1 MKEPQDTQS
10 ILNNLA
16 VEYSAAEDYLK
27 KVRDNSDFSWEQKEK
42 VASGLLASQT
52 VNKNKSRVNSNSL
65 LNLVIDQASRVMA
78 QLPTGKV
85 KAIDQADTGKSYLM
99 QCVLEKYIL
108 PKANSQWD
116 MLTKF
121 RMIEMYSLI
130 YGSMPALVT
139 YTVKPNYIGPDLEI
153 LHPRNVRVQ
162 AHKYSIEDADYV
174 FVNTLV
180 PMSFLMGILK
190 REETVYNKDAV
201 KDLIEACKDKRP
213 SIDEEDKSYEQKQDY
228 TEQAKGQIALTTKY
242 AKNRW
247 IVYNR
252 EHNIII
258 RNSKNPNEDGE
269 LPVVMKYTYP
279 LLDRIYGLGLFDRG
293 KSIAFAMDSLTNMY
307 LDSVAMSIHPPYVY
321 NRAGIDQTTLKMGPG
336 ALIAELIPNSLR
348 QMNISPIGTNTY
360 QGVSQAL
367 KAQLLNMAAATD
379 TTVATGQDIEMGKT
393 PEAIRQQRDRQG
405 ARDNWDRGMM
415 EKFVE
420 KVYSKM
426 VTIMSKKQTVP
437 IDIEIFDEDIQKIQE
452 KYPDADLAV
461 FDSGETATLRVSP
474 DELNDEEKSVKYK
487 FIIDNGTTLRK
498 DESIQNETLLGII
511 NAYAGNPAIEQ
522 AMMKDGKRLNMAE
535 VYKRFVQTSGVENP
549 DKLFEEVEEEQ
560 SMQEENVMPEDMTE
574 EDIMAMQQQMAPEE
588 QQLMQ

>member
-85 KAIDQADTGKSYLM
+85 KAIDQADSGKSYLM

-139 YTVKPNYIGPDLEI
+139 YTIKPNYIGPDLEI

-180 PMSFLMGILK
+180 PMSFLTGILK
-190 REETVYNKDAV
+190 REETVYNKEAV
-201 KDLIEACKDKRP
+201 KDLLEACKDRRP
-213 SIDEEDKSYEQKQDY
+213 SIDEEDKTYEQKQDY
-228 TEQAKGQIALTTKY
+228 TEQSKGQIALTTKY
-242 AKNRW
+242 SKNRW
-247 IVYNR
+247 IVYSR

-258 RNSKNPNEDGE
+258 RDSKNPNEDGE

-336 ALIAELIPNSLR
+336 ALVAELIPNSLR
-348 QMNISPIGTNTY
+348 QLNISPIGTNTY

-474 DELNDEEKSVKYK
+474 EELNDEEKSVKYK

-522 AMMKDGKRLNMAE
+522 AMLKDGKRLNMAE

-549 DKLFEEVEEEQ
+549 DKLFEDVEEEQ
-560 SMQEENVMPEDMTE
+560 PMPEPGMMPEDM
-574 EDIMAMQQQMAPEE
+574 MAMQQQIAPEE

>member
-1 MKEPQDTQS
+1 MKEEQDSQS

-85 KAIDQADTGKSYLM
+85 KAIDQADSGKSYLM

-139 YTVKPNYIGPDLEI
+139 YTVKPDYIGPDLEI

-162 AHKYSIEDADYV
+162 AHKYSIEDAEYV

-180 PMSFLMGILK
+180 PMSFLKGILK
-190 REETVYNKDAV
+190 REETVYNKEAV
-201 KDLIEACKDKRP
+201 QKLIEECQDRRP

-247 IVYNR
+247 TVYSR

-258 RNSKNPNEDGE
+258 RDSKNPNEDGE

-367 KAQLLNMAAATD
+367 KSQLLNMAAATD
-379 TTVATGQDIEMGKT
+379 TTVSAGQDIEMGKT

-437 IDIEIFDEDIQKIQE
+437 IDIEIFDADIQKIQE
-452 KYPDADLAV
+452 KYPEADLAV
-461 FDSGETATLRVSP
+461 FDSGDTATLKVAP

-549 DKLFEEVEEEQ
+549 DKLFEEVEQEQ
-560 SMQEENVMPEDMTE
+560 PMLEQNMMPEDM
-574 EDIMAMQQQMAPEE
+574 MAMQQQMPPEE

>member
-85 KAIDQADTGKSYLM
+85 KAIDQADSGKSYLM

-139 YTVKPNYIGPDLEI
+139 YTIKPNYIGPDLEI

-180 PMSFLMGILK
+180 PMSFLKGILK
-190 REETVYNKDAV
+190 REETVYNKEAV
-201 KDLIEACKDKRP
+201 KDLLEACKDRRP
-213 SIDEEDKSYEQKQDY
+213 SIDEEDKTYEQKQDY
-228 TEQAKGQIALTTKY
+228 TEQSKGQIALTTKY
-242 AKNRW
+242 AKDRW
-247 IVYNR
+247 IVYSR

-258 RNSKNPNEDGE
+258 RDSKNPNEDGE

-348 QMNISPIGTNTY
+348 QLNISPIGTNTY

-452 KYPDADLAV
+452 KYPNADLAV
-461 FDSGETATLRVSP
+461 FDSGETATLKVSP

-487 FIIDNGTTLRK
+487 FIVDNGTTLRK
-498 DESIQNETLLGII
+498 DESIQNETLLAII

-522 AMMKDGKRLNMAE
+522 SMLKDGKRLNMAE

-549 DKLFEEVEEEQ
+549 DKLFEDIEQ
-560 SMQEENVMPEDMTE
+560 EQDMPEPSMMPEDM
-574 EDIMAMQQQMAPEE
+574 MAMQGQMQPEE

>member
-1 MKEPQDTQS
+1 MKEEQDSQS

-85 KAIDQADTGKSYLM
+85 KAIDQADSGKSYLM

-139 YTVKPNYIGPDLEI
+139 YTVKPDYIGPDLEI

-180 PMSFLMGILK
+180 PMSFLTGILK
-190 REETVYNKDAV
+190 REETVYNKEAV
-201 KDLIEACKDKRP
+201 QKLIEECQDKRP

-228 TEQAKGQIALTTKY
+228 TEQSKGQIALTTKY

-247 IVYNR
+247 IVYSR

-258 RNSKNPNEDGE
+258 RDSKNPNEDGE

-379 TTVATGQDIEMGKT
+379 TTVAAGQDIEMGKT

-452 KYPDADLAV
+452 KYPDANLAV
-461 FDSGETATLRVSP
+461 FDSGETATLKVTP

-549 DKLFEEVEEEQ
+549 DKLFEDVEQEQ
-560 SMQEENVMPEDMTE
+560 NMLEPSMYSEDM
-574 EDIMAMQQQMAPEE
+574 MAMQPEE

>member
-1 MKEPQDTQS
+1 MKEEQDSQS

-85 KAIDQADTGKSYLM
+85 KAIDQADSGKSYLM

-139 YTVKPNYIGPDLEI
+139 YTVKPDYIGPDLEI

-180 PMSFLMGILK
+180 PMSFLKGILK
-190 REETVYNKDAV
+190 REETVYNKEAV
-201 KDLIEACKDKRP
+201 QKLLEECKDRRP

-228 TEQAKGQIALTTKY
+228 TEQSKGQIALTTKY

-247 IVYNR
+247 IVYSR

-258 RNSKNPNEDGE
+258 RDSKNPNEDGE

-367 KAQLLNMAAATD
+367 KSQLLNMAAATD
-379 TTVATGQDIEMGKT
+379 TTVSAGQDIEMGKT

-452 KYPDADLAV
+452 KYPEADLAV
-461 FDSGETATLRVSP
+461 FDSGDTATLKVAP

-522 AMMKDGKRLNMAE
+522 AMIKDGKRLNMAE

-549 DKLFEEVEEEQ
+549 DKLFEDVEQEQ
-560 SMQEENVMPEDMTE
+560 NMLEPSMTPEDM
-574 EDIMAMQQQMAPEE
+574 MAMQQQMPSEE
-588 QQLMQ
+588 QQLM

>member
-1 MKEPQDTQS
+1 
-10 ILNNLA
+10 
-16 VEYSAAEDYLK
+16 
-27 KVRDNSDFSWEQKEK
+27 
-42 VASGLLASQT
+42 
-52 VNKNKSRVNSNSL
+52 
-65 LNLVIDQASRVMA
+65 
-78 QLPTGKV
+78 
-85 KAIDQADTGKSYLM
+85 
-99 QCVLEKYIL
+99 
-108 PKANSQWD
+108 
-116 MLTKF
+116 
-121 RMIEMYSLI
+121 MIEMYSLI

-139 YTVKPNYIGPDLEI
+139 YTVKPNYVGPDLEI

-180 PMSFLMGILK
+180 PMSFLKGILK
-190 REETVYNKDAV
+190 REETVYNKEAV
-201 KDLIEACKDKRP
+201 KDLLEACKDRRP
-213 SIDEEDKSYEQKQDY
+213 SIDEEDKTYEQKQDY
-228 TEQAKGQIALTTKY
+228 TEQSKGQIALTTKY
-242 AKNRW
+242 SKDRW
-247 IVYNR
+247 IVYSR

-258 RNSKNPNEDGE
+258 RDSKNPNEDGE

-348 QMNISPIGTNTY
+348 QLNISPIGTNTY

-379 TTVATGQDIEMGKT
+379 TSVSKGQDVEMGKT
-393 PEAIRQQRDRQG
+393 PEAIRQQQDRQG

-437 IDIEIFDEDIQKIQE
+437 IDIEIFDADIQKIQE
-452 KYPDADLAV
+452 KYPEADLAV
-461 FDSGETATLRVSP
+461 FDSGESATLKVAP
-474 DELNDEEKSVKYK
+474 DELNDEERSVKYK

-511 NAYAGNPAIEQ
+511 NAYAGNPTIEQ
-522 AMMKDGKRLNMAE
+522 AMLKDGQRLNMAE
-535 VYKRFVQTSGVENP
+535 VYKRFVQTSGV
-549 DKLFEEVEEEQ
+549 
-560 SMQEENVMPEDMTE
+560 
-574 EDIMAMQQQMAPEE
+574 
-588 QQLMQ
+588 

>member
-1 MKEPQDTQS
+1 MKEEQDSQS

-85 KAIDQADTGKSYLM
+85 KAIDQADSGKSYLM

-139 YTVKPNYIGPDLEI
+139 YTVKPDYIGPDLEI

-162 AHKYSIEDADYV
+162 AHKYSIEDAEYV

-180 PMSFLMGILK
+180 PMSFLKGILK
-190 REETVYNKDAV
+190 REETVYNKEAV
-201 KDLIEACKDKRP
+201 QKLIEECQDRRP

-228 TEQAKGQIALTTKY
+228 TEQSKGQIALTTKY

-247 IVYNR
+247 IVYSR

-258 RNSKNPNEDGE
+258 RDSKNPNEDGE

-379 TTVATGQDIEMGKT
+379 TTVAAGQDIEMGKT

-452 KYPDADLAV
+452 KYPDANLAV
-461 FDSGETATLRVSP
+461 FDSGDTATLKVAP

-522 AMMKDGKRLNMAE
+522 AMIKDGKRLNMAE

-549 DKLFEEVEEEQ
+549 EKLFEDVEQEQ
-560 SMQEENVMPEDMTE
+560 NMLEPSMYSEDM
-574 EDIMAMQQQMAPEE
+574 MVMQPEE

>member
-1 MKEPQDTQS
+1 MNKEYNEQDTQS

-85 KAIDQADTGKSYLM
+85 KAIDQADSGKSYLM

-139 YTVKPNYIGPDLEI
+139 YTVKPDYIGPDLEI

-180 PMSFLMGILK
+180 PMSFLTGILK
-190 REETVYNKDAV
+190 REETVYNKEAV
-201 KDLIEACKDKRP
+201 QKLIEECQDKRP

-228 TEQAKGQIALTTKY
+228 TEQSKGQIALTTKY

-247 IVYNR
+247 IVYSR

-258 RNSKNPNEDGE
+258 RDSKNPNEDGE

-379 TTVATGQDIEMGKT
+379 TTVAAGQDIEMGKT

-452 KYPDADLAV
+452 KYPDANLAV
-461 FDSGETATLRVSP
+461 FDSGETATLKVTP

-549 DKLFEEVEEEQ
+549 DKLFEDVEQEQ
-560 SMQEENVMPEDMTE
+560 NMLEPSMYSEDM
-574 EDIMAMQQQMAPEE
+574 MAMQPEE

>member
-1 MKEPQDTQS
+1 MKEEQDSQS

-85 KAIDQADTGKSYLM
+85 KAIDQADSGKSYLM

-139 YTVKPNYIGPDLEI
+139 YTVKPDYIGPDLEI

-162 AHKYSIEDADYV
+162 AHKYSIEDAEYV

-180 PMSFLMGILK
+180 PMSFLKGILK
-190 REETVYNKDAV
+190 REETVYNKEAV
-201 KDLIEACKDKRP
+201 QKLLEECQDRRP

-247 IVYNR
+247 TVYSR

-258 RNSKNPNEDGE
+258 RDSKNPNEDGE
-269 LPVVMKYTYP
+269 LTVVMKYTYP

-379 TTVATGQDIEMGKT
+379 TTVAAGQDIEMGKT

-452 KYPDADLAV
+452 KYPDANLAV

-549 DKLFEEVEEEQ
+549 DKLFEEVEQEQ
-560 SMQEENVMPEDMTE
+560 PMLEQNMMPEDM
-574 EDIMAMQQQMAPEE
+574 MAMQQQMPPEE

>member
-1 MKEPQDTQS
+1 MKEEQDLQS
-10 ILNNLA
+10 ILDNLA

-85 KAIDQADTGKSYLM
+85 KAIDQADSGKSYLM

-180 PMSFLMGILK
+180 PMSFLKGILK
-190 REETVYNKDAV
+190 REETVYNKEAV
-201 KDLIEACKDKRP
+201 KELLKACKDRRP
-213 SIDEEDKSYEQKQDY
+213 SIDEEDKTYEQKQDY
-228 TEQAKGQIALTTKY
+228 TEQSKGQIALTTKY
-242 AKNRW
+242 AKDRW
-247 IVYNR
+247 IVYSR

-258 RNSKNPNEDGE
+258 RDSKNPNEDGE

-348 QMNISPIGTNTY
+348 QLNISPIGTNTY
-360 QGVSQAL
+360 NGVSQAL

-379 TTVATGQDIEMGKT
+379 TSIAKGQDVEMGKT
-393 PEAIRQQRDRQG
+393 PEAIRQQQDRQG

-437 IDIEIFDEDIQKIQE
+437 IDIEIFDTDIQKIQE

-461 FDSGETATLRVSP
+461 FDSGETATLKVAP
-474 DELNDEEKSVKYK
+474 DELNDKEKSVKYK

-549 DKLFEEVEEEQ
+549 EKLFEDVEQEQ
-560 SMQEENVMPEDMTE
+560 NMPEQGMMPEDM
-574 EDIMAMQQQMAPEE
+574 MAMQPEE

>member
-1 MKEPQDTQS
+1 MKEEQDSQS

-85 KAIDQADTGKSYLM
+85 KAIDQADSGKSYLM

-139 YTVKPNYIGPDLEI
+139 YTVKPDYIGPDLEI

-162 AHKYSIEDADYV
+162 AHKYSIEDAEYV

-180 PMSFLMGILK
+180 PMSFLKGILK
-190 REETVYNKDAV
+190 REETVYNKEAV
-201 KDLIEACKDKRP
+201 QKLLEECQDRRP

-247 IVYNR
+247 TVYSR

-258 RNSKNPNEDGE
+258 RDSKNPNEDGE

-379 TTVATGQDIEMGKT
+379 TTVAAGQDIEMGKT

-452 KYPDADLAV
+452 KYPDANLAV

-549 DKLFEEVEEEQ
+549 DKLFEEVEQEQ
-560 SMQEENVMPEDMTE
+560 PMLEQNMMPEDM
-574 EDIMAMQQQMAPEE
+574 MAMQQQMPPEE

>member
-85 KAIDQADTGKSYLM
+85 KAIDQADSGKSYLM

-139 YTVKPNYIGPDLEI
+139 YTIKPNYIGPDLEI

-180 PMSFLMGILK
+180 PMSFLTGILK
-190 REETVYNKDAV
+190 REETVYNKEAV
-201 KDLIEACKDKRP
+201 KDLLEACKDRRP
-213 SIDEEDKSYEQKQDY
+213 SIDEEDKTYEQKQDY
-228 TEQAKGQIALTTKY
+228 TEQSKGQIALTTKY
-242 AKNRW
+242 SKNRW
-247 IVYNR
+247 IVYSR

-258 RNSKNPNEDGE
+258 RDSKNPNEDGE

-461 FDSGETATLRVSP
+461 FDSGETGTLKVSP

-522 AMMKDGKRLNMAE
+522 AMLKDGKRLNMAE

-549 DKLFEEVEEEQ
+549 DKLFEDVEQDQAMTEPG
-560 SMQEENVMPEDMTE
+560 MMPED
-574 EDIMAMQQQMAPEE
+574 
-588 QQLMQ
+588 

>member
-1 MKEPQDTQS
+1 MKEEQDSQS

-78 QLPTGKV
+78 QLPSGKV
-85 KAIDQADTGKSYLM
+85 KAIDQADSGKSYLM

-180 PMSFLMGILK
+180 PMSFLTGILK
-190 REETVYNKDAV
+190 REETVYNKEAV
-201 KDLIEACKDKRP
+201 KELLEACKDRRP

-247 IVYNR
+247 IVYSR

-258 RNSKNPNEDGE
+258 RDSKNPNEDGE

-379 TTVATGQDIEMGKT
+379 TTVAAGQDIEMGKT

-452 KYPDADLAV
+452 KYPEANLAV
-461 FDSGETATLRVSP
+461 FDSGESATLKVSP

-549 DKLFEEVEEEQ
+549 DKLFEDVEQEKNMLEP
-560 SMQEENVMPEDMTE
+560 SMYSEDM
-574 EDIMAMQQQMAPEE
+574 MAMQPEE

>member
-1 MKEPQDTQS
+1 MNKEYNEQDTQS

-85 KAIDQADTGKSYLM
+85 KAIDQADSGKSYLM

-139 YTVKPNYIGPDLEI
+139 YTVKPDYIGPDLEI

-180 PMSFLMGILK
+180 PMSFLTGILK
-190 REETVYNKDAV
+190 REETVYNKEAV
-201 KDLIEACKDKRP
+201 QKLIEECQDKRP

-228 TEQAKGQIALTTKY
+228 TEQSKGQIALTTKY

-247 IVYNR
+247 IVYSR

-258 RNSKNPNEDGE
+258 RDSKNPNEDGE

-379 TTVATGQDIEMGKT
+379 TTVAAGQDIEMGKT

-461 FDSGETATLRVSP
+461 FDSGETATLKVTP

-549 DKLFEEVEEEQ
+549 DKLFEDVEQEQ
-560 SMQEENVMPEDMTE
+560 NMLEPSMYSEDM
-574 EDIMAMQQQMAPEE
+574 MAMQPEE

>member
-1 MKEPQDTQS
+1 MKEEQDTQS

-65 LNLVIDQASRVMA
+65 MNLVIDQASRVMA
-78 QLPTGKV
+78 QLPSGKV
-85 KAIDQADTGKSYLM
+85 KAIDQADSGKSYLM

-139 YTVKPNYIGPDLEI
+139 YTVKPDYIGPDLEI

-162 AHKYSIEDADYV
+162 AHKYSIEDAEYV

-201 KDLIEACKDKRP
+201 KDLIEASKDKRP
-213 SIDEEDKSYEQKQDY
+213 SIDEEDKTYELKQEY
-228 TEQAKGQIALTTKY
+228 TEQSKGEISLTTKY

-247 IVYNR
+247 IVYSR

-258 RNSKNPNEDGE
+258 RDSKNPNEDGE

-279 LLDRIYGLGLFDRG
+279 LIDRLYGLGLFDRG

-307 LDSVAMSIHPPYVY
+307 LDSVAMSIHPPYIY

-379 TTVATGQDIEMGKT
+379 TTVAAGQDIEMGKT

-452 KYPDADLAV
+452 KYPDANLAV
-461 FDSGETATLRVSP
+461 FDSGETATLKVTP

-522 AMMKDGKRLNMAE
+522 AMIKDGKRLNMAE

-549 DKLFEEVEEEQ
+549 DKLFEDVEQEQ
-560 SMQEENVMPEDMTE
+560 NMLEPSMYSEDM
-574 EDIMAMQQQMAPEE
+574 MAMQPEE

>member
-1 MKEPQDTQS
+1 MKEEQDSQS

-85 KAIDQADTGKSYLM
+85 KAIDQADSGKSYLM

-139 YTVKPNYIGPDLEI
+139 YTVKPDYIGPDLEI

-162 AHKYSIEDADYV
+162 AHKYSIEDAEYV

-180 PMSFLMGILK
+180 PMSFLKGILK
-190 REETVYNKDAV
+190 REETVYNKEAV
-201 KDLIEACKDKRP
+201 QKLIEECQDRRP

-247 IVYNR
+247 TVYSR

-258 RNSKNPNEDGE
+258 RDSKNPNEDGE

-367 KAQLLNMAAATD
+367 KSQLLNMAAATD
-379 TTVATGQDIEMGKT
+379 TTVSAGQDIEMGKT

-452 KYPDADLAV
+452 KYPGANLAV

-549 DKLFEEVEEEQ
+549 DKLFEEVEQEQ
-560 SMQEENVMPEDMTE
+560 PMLEQNMMPEDM
-574 EDIMAMQQQMAPEE
+574 MAMQQQMPPEE

>member
-85 KAIDQADTGKSYLM
+85 KAIDQADSGKSYLM

-139 YTVKPNYIGPDLEI
+139 YTIKPNYIGPDLEI

-180 PMSFLMGILK
+180 PMSFLTGILK
-190 REETVYNKDAV
+190 REETVYNKEAV
-201 KDLIEACKDKRP
+201 KDLLEACKDRRP
-213 SIDEEDKSYEQKQDY
+213 SIDEEDKTYEQKQDY
-228 TEQAKGQIALTTKY
+228 TEQSKGQIALTTKY
-242 AKNRW
+242 SKNRW
-247 IVYNR
+247 IVYSR
-252 EHNIII
+252 EHKIII
-258 RNSKNPNEDGE
+258 RDSKNPNEDGE

-336 ALIAELIPNSLR
+336 ALVAELIPNSLR
-348 QMNISPIGTNTY
+348 QLNISPIGTNTY

-452 KYPDADLAV
+452 KYPEANLAV
-461 FDSGETATLRVSP
+461 FDSGESATLKVSP

-522 AMMKDGKRLNMAE
+522 AMLKDGKRLNMAE

-549 DKLFEEVEEEQ
+549 DKLFEDVEQEQ
-560 SMQEENVMPEDMTE
+560 AMPEPGMMPEDM
-574 EDIMAMQQQMAPEE
+574 MAMQQQMVPEE
-588 QQLMQ
+588 QQLIQ

>member
-1 MKEPQDTQS
+1 MKEEQDSQS

-85 KAIDQADTGKSYLM
+85 KAIDQADSGKSYLM

-174 FVNTLV
+174 FVNSLV
-180 PMSFLMGILK
+180 PMSFLKGILK
-190 REETVYNKDAV
+190 REKTVYNKEAV
-201 KDLIEACKDKRP
+201 KDLLEACKDRRP
-213 SIDEEDKSYEQKQDY
+213 SIDEEDKTYEQKQDY
-228 TEQAKGQIALTTKY
+228 TEQSKGQIALTTKY
-242 AKNRW
+242 AKDKW
-247 IVYNR
+247 IVYSR

-258 RNSKNPNEDGE
+258 RDSKNPNEDGE

-348 QMNISPIGTNTY
+348 QLNISPIGTNTY
-360 QGVSQAL
+360 NGVSQAL

-379 TTVATGQDIEMGKT
+379 TSVAKGQDVEMGKT
-393 PEAIRQQRDRQG
+393 PEAIRQQQERQG

-437 IDIEIFDEDIQKIQE
+437 IDIEIFDTDIQKIQE
-452 KYPDADLAV
+452 KYPEADLAV
-461 FDSGETATLRVSP
+461 FDSGETATLKVGS

-549 DKLFEEVEEEQ
+549 EKLFEDVEQEQ
-560 SMQEENVMPEDMTE
+560 PMPEPGIMPEDM
-574 EDIMAMQQQMAPEE
+574 MAMQQQMAPEE